1 MKATYQLNNEKLDH
15 NFRLLMEREMEHTQ
29 LIQQQKKKINRL
41 QDMLSTLKA
50 KYAKT
55 DKKFRQ
61 KNIELTEEY
70 KRITEQYK
78 DLQSKFK
85 HFQERDNKKSRE
97 IWTMNEERVGE
108 LVNRI
113 LQATLGLM

>member
-61 KNIELTEEY
+61 KNIELTDEY

-97 IWTMNEERVGE
+97 IWGMNEERVAQ
-108 LVNRI
+108 LVNKI
-113 LQATLGLM
+113 LQVR